1 MKKTKKLSG
10 RIKDDRGHI
19 PLTSGQKEILIEF
32 YSVTPTRVLFTKA
45 ERNSIWSK
53 FKKKREFPSSLNI
66 QQKCPALADEIEKSL
81 QSGKLIQSA
90 IFSECVYAQTLANM
104 FELNKFFNFA
114 ISPECLDTDI
124 VKLIASYR
132 LKPRYVYKS
141 IDKSRVLVQAGGF
154 DGVDSALITVHDKKV
169 FTIEFKEPAAKTSEF
184 DLPRYKEDGYLI
196 LDEKFLAERPH
207 FVNMVNEQ
215 VNKKLNFWDV
225 MGSNVNDFD
234 PLNVVFAVSENYNH
248 KKYADVICVEDS
260 KGFLTMIPAN
270 QVTLWAN
277 TKGEI
282 RPGGRN
288 PYSVWTPTVLR
299 RFITDLGGSIRD
311 GSVTIPLKSMTTA
324 KRRGGNDDVGRFKIN
339 PIFFVKPDKVR
350 KSGDQII
357 FDLEDVRQN
366 KATISAHMFFDD
378 LEIEEVHNH
387 YKAEF

>member
-1 MKKTKKLSG
+1 
-10 RIKDDRGHI
+10 
-19 PLTSGQKEILIEF
+19 
-32 YSVTPTRVLFTKA
+32 
-45 ERNSIWSK
+45 
-53 FKKKREFPSSLNI
+53 
-66 QQKCPALADEIEKSL
+66 
-81 QSGKLIQSA
+81 
-90 IFSECVYAQTLANM
+90 
-104 FELNKFFNFA
+104 
-114 ISPECLDTDI
+114 
-124 VKLIASYR
+124 
-132 LKPRYVYKS
+132 VYKS

-154 DGVDSALITVHDKKV
+154 DGVDSALITVHEKKV

-260 KGFLTMIPAN
+260 KGILTMIPAN

-299 RFITDLGGSIRD
+299 SFIAELGGSIRD

-339 PIFFVKPDKVR
+339 PIFFVYPDKVR